1 LTIMTNTSGHAVAEP
16 AASYRAGLW
25 RLSDPK
31 ISTASMASMLLGAL
45 FAARDG
51 PLHAGWLTMTV
62 LGIFFIEVAKNA
74 SGELFDY
81 DSGADL
87 GVAPEDRSPFSGGK
101 RVLVDRLLTRA
112 QTRAIAL
119 AGYVLGAAAGII
131 IAAEREPRVLGL
143 GILGIGCA
151 FFYHASPVRLS
162 YRGFGELAVAFC
174 YGPLIACGTYLVQR
188 GRISAGIILAAVP
201 LGLLIAAFLWINEF
215 PDYRADRA
223 AGKRTWVV
231 RLGRRRAAVSF
242 AVLIAAALAFQ
253 AALPLFMFRGGRV
266 APFAVW
272 LGLISA
278 IPGAAAARRLIA
290 YPDITARVIPAQRN
304 TLLAFVLLALGSGI
318 GALLG

>member
-1 LTIMTNTSGHAVAEP
+1 
-16 AASYRAGLW
+16 
-25 RLSDPK
+25 
-31 ISTASMASMLLGAL
+31 MASMLVGAL
-45 FAARDG
+45 FAARSG
-51 PLHAGWLTMTV
+51 PLHAGWLTTTV

-74 SGELFDY
+74 SGELFDF

-112 QTRAIAL
+112 QTRVIAI

-131 IAAEREPRVLGL
+131 IATEREPRVLAL
-143 GILGIGCA
+143 GVVGIGCA
-151 FFYHASPVRLS
+151 FFYHASPVRLA
-162 YRGFGELAVAFC
+162 YRGLGELAVAFC

-188 GRISAGIILAAVP
+188 GTISAGILLASVP

-231 RLGRRRAAVSF
+231 RLERRRAAVAF
-242 AVLIAAALAFQ
+242 AVLIGAAIAFQ
-253 AALPLFMFRGGRV
+253 AALPLFVFQGERV
-266 APFAVW
+266 APPGVW
-272 LGLISA
+272 LGLIAA
-278 IPGAAAARRLIA
+278 IPAAAAARRLMTD
-290 YPDITARVIPAQRN
+290 PEVTARIIPAQRN